1 MPVEKHELARRL
13 RAAREACH
21 LKQEDVA
28 GRLGVSRSTIA
39 QMELGNR
46 AVTSLELDKLAH
58 LYGRDLRGFLAEEF
72 HEEEALVALFRR
84 HPEVTE
90 QEDVM
95 EALRGCV
102 ALGRELTNLERLLG
116 IDRDA
121 ATVATY
127 PLPVPRTKWDA
138 VQQGERIA
146 GEERRRLGLGTVPLP
161 NVAELLDAQ
170 GVRTAQIALPDDVS
184 GLTLIEPDIGLFVVA
199 NNRQPGHSHV
209 RRRFSYAHEYCHVLL
224 DREQKGTI
232 SRASDRDSL
241 LEVRANAFAAS
252 LLMPAE
258 GVKEFAKGLA
268 KGRPSRLQAE
278 VFDEE
283 EALPA
288 LARPA
293 PGSQAIQ
300 MYDVV
305 LLAHHFGV
313 SRISA
318 LYRLKNL
325 KLVNEPEFDALRR
338 QEEDG
343 RGRTMATV
351 LGLPEP
357 DREEAR
363 NEFRH
368 RFLALG
374 LEAFRRGET
383 TRRKLG
389 ELAAMV
395 GVGDDD
401 LARTLD
407 DSGIE
412 ESERGSDVLVPKD

>member
-1 MPVEKHELARRL
+1 VPVSKEELGRRL

-58 LYGRDLRGFLAEEF
+58 LYGRDLREFLAEEF
-72 HEEEALVALFRR
+72 HEEDALVALFRR
-84 HPEVTE
+84 HPEVPE

-102 ALGRELTNLERLLG
+102 ALGRELTNLERLLE
-116 IDRDA
+116 IDRDV

-170 GVRTAQIALPDDVS
+170 GVRTAQIGLPDDVS
-184 GLTLIEPDIGLFVVA
+184 GLTLIEPDIGLFVLA
-199 NNRQPGHSHV
+199 NNRQPGHGHV

-224 DREQKGTI
+224 DREQKGAI

-241 LEVRANAFAAS
+241 FEVRANAFAAS

-258 GVKEFAKGLA
+258 GVKEFVKGLA

-300 MYDVV
+300 MYDIV

-313 SRISA
+313 SRISE

-325 KLVNEPEFDALRR
+325 KLVSEPEFDALKS
-338 QEEDG
+338 QEEG
-343 RGRTMATV
+343 GLGRTMATV

-357 DREEAR
+357 EREEAR

-368 RFLALG
+368 RFLALA
-374 LEAFRRGET
+374 LEAFRRGEI

-395 GVGDDD
+395 GVGDND
-401 LARTLD
+401 LTKTLK

-412 ESERGSDVLVPKD
+412 ENEEGSNVLVPKD

>member
-1 MPVEKHELARRL
+1 MPVEKDELARRL

-21 LKQEDVA
+21 LKQETVA

-58 LYGRDLRGFLAEEF
+58 LYGRDLREFLAEKF
-72 HEEEALVALFRR
+72 NEEDALVALFRR
-84 HPEVTE
+84 HPEVSE
-90 QEDVM
+90 EEDVI
-95 EALRGCV
+95 ESLRGCV

-116 IDRDA
+116 IDRDV

-127 PLPVPRTKWDA
+127 PLPVPRSKWDA

-161 NVAELLDAQ
+161 NIAELLDAQ
-170 GVRTAQIALPDDVS
+170 GVRTAQVELPDDVS
-184 GLTLIEPDIGLFVVA
+184 GLTLIEPEIGLFVVA
-199 NNRQPGHSHV
+199 NNREPGHSHV

-232 SRASDRDSL
+232 SRSSDRDSL

-252 LLMPAE
+252 LLMPVE
-258 GVKEFAKGLA
+258 GVKEFVKGLA
-268 KGRPSRLQAE
+268 KGRPSRLRAE

-283 EALPA
+283 GALPA
-288 LARPA
+288 QARPA

-325 KLVNEPEFDALRR
+325 GLVNDPEFGALKG
-338 QEEDG
+338 QEEADL
-343 RGRTMATV
+343 GRTVANV
-351 LGLPEP
+351 LGLTER

-363 NEFRH
+363 SEFRH

-374 LEAFRRGET
+374 LEAFRRGEI

-395 GVGDDD
+395 KVGNHD
-401 LARTLD
+401 LARTLSE
-407 DSGIE
+407 SGIE
-412 ESERGSDVLVPKD
+412 ENEGGSDVLVPKD

>member
-1 MPVEKHELARRL
+1 MPVSKEELGRRL

-58 LYGRDLRGFLAEEF
+58 LYGRDLREFLAEEF
-72 HEEEALVALFRR
+72 HEEDALVALFRR
-84 HPEVTE
+84 HPEVPE

-102 ALGRELTNLERLLG
+102 ALGRELTNLERLLE
-116 IDRDA
+116 IDRDV

-170 GVRTAQIALPDDVS
+170 GVRTAQIGLPDDVS
-184 GLTLIEPDIGLFVVA
+184 GLTLIEPDIGLFVLA
-199 NNRQPGHSHV
+199 NNRQPGHGHV

-224 DREQKGTI
+224 DREQKGAI

-241 LEVRANAFAAS
+241 FEVRANAFAAS

-258 GVKEFAKGLA
+258 GVKEFVKGLA

-300 MYDVV
+300 MYDIV

-313 SRISA
+313 SRISE

-325 KLVNEPEFDALRR
+325 KLVSEPEFDALKS
-338 QEEDG
+338 QEEG
-343 RGRTMATV
+343 GLGRTMATV

-357 DREEAR
+357 EREEAR

-368 RFLALG
+368 RFLALA
-374 LEAFRRGET
+374 LEAFRRGEI

-395 GVGDDD
+395 GVGDND
-401 LARTLD
+401 LTKTLK

-412 ESERGSDVLVPKD
+412 ENEEGSNVLVPKD

>member
-1 MPVEKHELARRL
+1 MPVEKHDLARRL

-58 LYGRDLRGFLAEEF
+58 LYGRDLREFLAEEF
-72 HEEEALVALFRR
+72 HEEDALVALFRR
-84 HPEVTE
+84 HPEVSE
-90 QEDVM
+90 QEDLI

-102 ALGRELTNLERLLG
+102 ALGRELTNMERLLG

-170 GVRTAQIALPDDVS
+170 GVRTAQIGLPDDVS
-184 GLTLIEPDIGLFVVA
+184 GLTLIEPEIGLFVVA
-199 NNRQPGHSHV
+199 NNRQPGHSDV
-209 RRRFSYAHEYCHVLL
+209 RRRFSYTHEYCHVLL

-232 SRASDRDSL
+232 SRANDRDSL
-241 LEVRANAFAAS
+241 LEVRANVFAAS

-258 GVKEFAKGLA
+258 GVKEFVKRLA

-278 VFDEE
+278 VFDEG

-300 MYDVV
+300 MYDMV

-325 KLVNEPEFDALRR
+325 KLVTEPEFDALKG
-338 QEEDG
+338 QEEGG
-343 RGRTMATV
+343 RGRTTATV

-374 LEAFRRGET
+374 LEALRRGEI

-395 GVGDDD
+395 GVVDRDVT
-401 LARTLD
+401 RILD

-412 ESERGSDVLVPKD
+412 ENQEGSDVLVPKD

>member
-1 MPVEKHELARRL
+1 VPVSRHELARRL

-58 LYGRDLRGFLAEEF
+58 LYGRDLREFLAEEF
-72 HEEEALVALFRR
+72 DEEDALVALFRR
-84 HPEVTE
+84 HPEVSE

-95 EALRGCV
+95 EALRACV

-116 IDRDA
+116 IDRD
-121 ATVATY
+121 VATY

-170 GVRTAQIALPDDVS
+170 GVRTAQIGLQEDVS
-184 GLTLIEPDIGLFVVA
+184 GLTLIEPDTGLFVVA

-258 GVKEFAKGLA
+258 GVKEFVRGLA

-278 VFDEE
+278 VFDEQ
-283 EALPA
+283 EALA
-288 LARPA
+288 AQARPA

-300 MYDVV
+300 MYDMV

-313 SRISA
+313 SCMSA

-325 KLVNEPEFDALRR
+325 KLVNEAEFDALKG
-338 QEEDG
+338 QEEGG
-343 RGRTMATV
+343 RGRTTATV

-357 DREEAR
+357 EREEAR

-374 LEAFRRGET
+374 LEAFRRGEI

-401 LARTLD
+401 LTRTLD
-407 DSGIE
+407 GSGIE
-412 ESERGSDVLVPKD
+412 ENEEGPDVLVPKD

>member
-1 MPVEKHELARRL
+1 MD
-13 RAAREACH
+13 RA
-21 LKQEDVA
+21 
-28 GRLGVSRSTIA
+28 T
-39 QMELGNR
+39 
-46 AVTSLELDKLAH
+46 
-58 LYGRDLRGFLAEEF
+58 
-72 HEEEALVALFRR
+72 
-84 HPEVTE
+84 PP
-90 QEDVM
+90 
-95 EALRGCV
+95 
-102 ALGRELTNLERLLG
+102 
-116 IDRDA
+116 

-127 PLPVPRTKWDA
+127 PLPIPRTKWDA

-146 GEERRRLGLGTVPLP
+146 GEERRRLGLGAVPLP

-170 GVRTAQIALPDDVS
+170 GVRTAQIGLPEDVS
-184 GLTLIEPDIGLFVVA
+184 GLTLIEPDLGLFVVA
-199 NNRQPGHSHV
+199 NNRQAGHSRV

-241 LEVRANAFAAS
+241 LEVRANTFAAS

-258 GVKEFAKGLA
+258 GVKEFVKGLA

-283 EALPA
+283 EVLPA

-300 MYDVV
+300 MYDMV

-318 LYRLKNL
+318 IYRMKNL
-325 KLVNEPEFDALRR
+325 RLVNEPEFDALKG
-338 QEEDG
+338 QEESG
-343 RGRTMATV
+343 LGRTMATV

-368 RFLALG
+368 RFLALA
-374 LEAFRRGET
+374 LEAFRRGEI
-383 TRRKLG
+383 TRAKLG
-389 ELAAMV
+389 ELATMV
-395 GVGDDD
+395 GVDGND
-401 LARTLD
+401 LTRTLD

-412 ESERGSDVLVPKD
+412 ENEGGSDVLVPKG